1 MQFIVSQARKEG
13 MISTGID
20 LFLAAL
26 PVVFIVVGY
35 VSFSE
40 PWRLDDEMI
49 NYIASG
55 ILIAF
60 ICVSVFFRLQA
71 LRKISALSGIKA
83 ATLYRNCII
92 ICVCFFA
99 LALVLNYLY
108 PREPDADGG
117 QSDNPFAAI
126 FGLALFA
133 GVIYIIVAWFRINF
147 SLARVSGVSA
157 FRTYVW
163 LCVSFLALNIL
174 CGAGPFGLANSK
186 PQTDD
191 AVAALVITS
200 FKEFLPFAA
209 LIITSVV
216 HLLAWSKIEKLA

>member
-1 MQFIVSQARKEG
+1 MQDLVSQVRKEG

-20 LFLAAL
+20 LFLA
-26 PVVFIVVGY
+26 VVLVIFKAIG
-35 VSFSE
+35 
-40 PWRLDDEMI
+40 L
-49 NYIASG
+49 ASG
-55 ILIAF
+55 GMFLIVSGIF
-60 ICVSVFFRLQA
+60 IALICFSVIYRLRA

-83 ATLYRNCII
+83 AALYRNCVM
-92 ICVCFFA
+92 ICICFVA
-99 LALVLNYLY
+99 LLLFY
-108 PREPDADGG
+108 PAGCYREVTIKEMIEETIWNLAVP
-117 QSDNPFAAI
+117 AA
-126 FGLALFA
+126 A
-133 GVIYIIVAWFRINF
+133 IYIIVAWLRINF

-163 LCVSFLALNIL
+163 LCVGFLALNIL

-209 LIITSVV
+209 LIITSIV

>member
-1 MQFIVSQARKEG
+1 MQDLVSQVRKEG

-20 LFLAAL
+20 LFLA
-26 PVVFIVVGY
+26 VVLVIFKAIG
-35 VSFSE
+35 
-40 PWRLDDEMI
+40 L
-49 NYIASG
+49 ASG
-55 ILIAF
+55 GMFLIVSGIFIAF
-60 ICVSVFFRLQA
+60 ICFSVIYRLRA
-71 LRKISALSGIKA
+71 LSKISALSGIKA
-83 ATLYRNCII
+83 AALYRNCVM
-92 ICVCFFA
+92 ICICFVA
-99 LALVLNYLY
+99 LLLFY
-108 PREPDADGG
+108 PAGCYREVTMKEMIEETIWNLAVP
-117 QSDNPFAAI
+117 AA
-126 FGLALFA
+126 A
-133 GVIYIIVAWFRINF
+133 IYIIVAWLRINF

>member
-1 MQFIVSQARKEG
+1 MQDTVSQARKNG

-20 LFLAAL
+20 LLLAVVL
-26 PVVFIVVGY
+26 VVFKAIGL
-35 VSFSE
+35 VSGGMFV
-40 PWRLDDEMI
+40 I
-49 NYIASG
+49 ISG
-55 ILIAF
+55 IFIAF
-60 ICVSVFFRLQA
+60 ICFSVIYRLRT
-71 LRKISALSGIKA
+71 LSKISALSGIKA
-83 ATLYRNCII
+83 AALYRNCVILC
-92 ICVCFFA
+92 ICFVA
-99 LALVLNYLY
+99 LLLFY
-108 PREPDADGG
+108 PAGCYREVTMKEMIEETIWNLAVP
-117 QSDNPFAAI
+117 AA
-126 FGLALFA
+126 A
-133 GVIYIIVAWFRINF
+133 IYIIVAWLRINF

-163 LCVSFLALNIL
+163 LCVGFLALNIL

-209 LIITSVV
+209 LIITSIV

>member
-1 MQFIVSQARKEG
+1 

-20 LFLAAL
+20 LLLAVVL
-26 PVVFIVVGY
+26 VVFKAIGL
-35 VSFSE
+35 VSGGMFV
-40 PWRLDDEMI
+40 I
-49 NYIASG
+49 ISG
-55 ILIAF
+55 IFIAF
-60 ICVSVFFRLQA
+60 ICFSVIYRLRT
-71 LRKISALSGIKA
+71 LSKISALSGIKA
-83 ATLYRNCII
+83 AALYRNCVILC
-92 ICVCFFA
+92 ICFVA
-99 LALVLNYLY
+99 LLLFY
-108 PREPDADGG
+108 PAGCYREVTMKEMIEETIWNLAVP
-117 QSDNPFAAI
+117 AA
-126 FGLALFA
+126 A
-133 GVIYIIVAWFRINF
+133 IYIIVAWLRINF

-163 LCVSFLALNIL
+163 LCVGFLALNIL

-209 LIITSVV
+209 LIITSIV